1 MSFGLLLCIA
11 IYVLLYFF
19 FTISIYLCYNKKN
32 ILKDLANYFVDAEL
46 LQNIVHLEYEF
57 FMVVSLLAHRVVFIN
72 IWVLFLKLIIV
83 GMPW

>member
-1 MSFGLLLCIA
+1 MYCYLCFVI
-11 IYVLLYFF
+11 FF
-19 FTISIYLCYNKKN
+19 FTISIYLCCNQKN